1 MPQPVPDIHG
11 YRFDDVEID
20 LRRRELRVDGAIATV
35 EPRVFDLIVTL
46 IEGRDR
52 AFGKDDLIGALWG
65 RPVSDASLSQLV
77 YKARRALREDE
88 QRRFIET
95 VHGHGFRWLAE
106 VRPLAGK
113 VVALPVA
120 RPLRLV
126 APETESPDSNVPP
139 APAPVSRMATTR
151 ARVRP
156 WLATL
161 VLALVVLLAGGLAL
175 RHWWPASVPAQREV
189 LVLPVDDATGEP
201 ALNWARDGLAGL
213 VVSVLDQMP
222 GLRGVGSREALGNT
236 SGAAD
241 AAQRR
246 RLRLAAGADQIASM
260 RLSRAGPLLR
270 LDLVL
275 EGESG
280 QNSAALFGA
289 EAAPLA
295 LDAARRV
302 GEWLGGAGA
311 TQPAGAGGPDGY
323 FAETYARGVEAFV
336 NGRIEVARNHFAIC
350 VERRPDLPW
359 PRLQLAAAE
368 VRLGHNAVALRLL
381 ADLEQQAGAL
391 APAQARHLRL
401 RLADARLGAGDTEAA
416 RRGYD
421 ALRAEAEA
429 AGDSLLLRLAWSG
442 LGHAEAA
449 MGRHEVAA
457 QWLRRVA
464 DFDRRNGDRR
474 RETLALA
481 DLAVLA
487 FLQGDLS
494 AAEQGLLRVGDLARQ
509 QDLPALQQHSLSGL
523 AGIKLT
529 QGRHAEALDLY
540 LQALPLARQQGDV
553 AAEVV
558 IRAGIA
564 GVYAAFGRTDSAE
577 RHARRASD
585 LARDNGLVTEE
596 AHALGAR
603 ARVADASGDSAAVQ
617 RLRSAAVERF
627 EQAHNWPLAAFQR
640 LLLAREAR
648 LHGDAAALARQ
659 VEAVEALAHE
669 HADSPDLAVLARAV
683 RAQQQLQRGEPAALA
698 TLEQARAGASS
709 SAGSRWKR
717 LLTIESGRFAL
728 ALGDLPHAA
737 AMLTELDATHS
748 DDPDV
753 LHLQRQWLLASGRG
767 EAAAQL
773 QARLDR
779 LAVALPDPREDG
791 SVHSNQ

>member
-52 AFGKDDLIGALWG
+52 AFGKDDLIRALWA

-95 VHGHGFRWLAE
+95 VHGHGFRWLVE

-113 VVALPVA
+113 VVALPAA

-126 APETESPDSNVPP
+126 APQADAPDSHVPP
-139 APAPVSRMATTR
+139 APASHRATTR
-151 ARVRP
+151 AWMRP
-156 WLATL
+156 WLATA

-175 RHWWPASVPAQREV
+175 RHWWPASAPAQREV
-189 LVLPVDDATGEP
+189 LVLPVDDATGES
-201 ALNWARDGLAGL
+201 ALAWVRDGLPGL

-246 RLRLAAGADQIASM
+246 RLRLAAGTDQIASM

-280 QNSAALFGA
+280 RNSVALFGA

-295 LDAARRV
+295 LDAARRI
-302 GEWLGGAGA
+302 GEWLGGTGA
-311 TQPAGAGGPDGY
+311 AQPAAVGGPDGY
-323 FAETYARGVEAFV
+323 FAETYARGIEAFV

-350 VERRPDLPW
+350 VERRPDLAW

-368 VRLGHNAVALRLL
+368 VHLGHNAAALHLL

-429 AGDSLLLRLAWSG
+429 AGDSLLLRFAWAG
-442 LGHAEAA
+442 LGRAEAA
-449 MGRHEVAA
+449 MGRHAVAA
-457 QWLRRVA
+457 QWLQRVV

-474 RETLALA
+474 REALALA
-481 DLAVLA
+481 DLAALA
-487 FLQGDLS
+487 FLQGDLL
-494 AAEQGLLRVGDLARQ
+494 AAEQGLLRAGDLARQ
-509 QDLPALQQHSLSGL
+509 QNLPALQQRSLSGL

-529 QGRHAEALDLY
+529 QGRHVEALDLY

-564 GVYAAFGRTDSAE
+564 GVYAAFGRADPAE
-577 RHARRASD
+577 RHARRALD

-596 AHALGAR
+596 AQALGASAR
-603 ARVADASGDSAAVQ
+603 AAAAAGDSAQAL
-617 RLRSAAVERF
+617 RLHGEAAERF
-627 EQAHNWPLAAFQR
+627 ERARNWPLAAAQR
-640 LLLAREAR
+640 LLLARRAR
-648 LHGDAAALARQ
+648 LHGDTALLARQ
-659 VEAVEALAHE
+659 VEAVEALARE
-669 HADSPDLAVLARAV
+669 HADSPDLVVLARAV

-698 TLEQARAGASS
+698 TLEQARAGTNSPP
-709 SAGSRWKR
+709 AGLRWRR
-717 LLTIESGRFAL
+717 LLTIEVGRFAL
-728 ALGDLPHAA
+728 TQGDVPHAGSV
-737 AMLTELDATHS
+737 LNELDPAHS

-753 LHLQRQWLLASGRG
+753 LHLQRQWLLASDRSDV
-767 EAAAQL
+767 AAQV

-779 LAVALPDPREDG
+779 LAAALPDPREDDTD
-791 SVHSNQ
+791 SSNQ